1 MGNVS
6 LKVLEKS
13 WNFLFKKGY
22 ELWITLT
29 RLLCRVAS
37 TLNFDF
43 SQLGTSNFTP
53 FDLKAA

>member
-6 LKVLEKS
+6 LEVLEKS

-22 ELWITLT
+22 EPWITPT
-29 RLLCRVAS
+29 RLICRVAS

-43 SQLGTSNFTP
+43 SQPGTSYFTP